1 MLYSCGIGKN
11 REREGCTLQI
21 SVTENAVEKERMLL
35 KEFLRTSSID
45 GLIAEPVKSGLPN
58 PNLGLYRELK
68 SAGVPV
74 LFVNSFYPEIDIPY
88 VSLNDQKAG
97 YIAARHLA
105 ELSQTPLTS
114 LENPAEKLGRA
125 AAEKIAAC
133 VKHGVKMDTQ
143 EFDPRLVIRNSVRM
157 KTGEERKEEHA
168 GTIKERSL

>member
-11 REREGCTLQI
+11 REREAFRC
-21 SVTENAVEKERMLL
+21 R
-35 KEFLRTSSID
+35 RTFSIVGID
-45 GLIAEPVKSGLPN
+45 
-58 PNLGLYRELK
+58 
-68 SAGVPV
+68 
-74 LFVNSFYPEIDIPY
+74 NS
-88 VSLNDQKAG
+88 N
-97 YIAARHLA
+97 LA

-114 LENPAEKLGRA
+114 LENPAEELGRA

>member
-21 SVTENAVEKERMLL
+21 SVTENAV
-35 KEFLRTSSID
+35 
-45 GLIAEPVKSGLPN
+45 
-58 PNLGLYRELK
+58 
-68 SAGVPV
+68 
-74 LFVNSFYPEIDIPY
+74 
-88 VSLNDQKAG
+88 
-97 YIAARHLA
+97 
-105 ELSQTPLTS
+105 
-114 LENPAEKLGRA
+114 EKLGRA